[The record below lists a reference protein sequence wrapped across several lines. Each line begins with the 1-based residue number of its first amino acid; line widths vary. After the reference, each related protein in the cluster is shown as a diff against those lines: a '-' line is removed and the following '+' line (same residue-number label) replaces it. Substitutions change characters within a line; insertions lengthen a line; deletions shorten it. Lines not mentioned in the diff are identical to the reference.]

1 MNIERRTLLGLATG
15 GAALVAGA
23 GRALAQTIADGGKSG
38 PADPTETIRL
48 WPNGAPGGEGVTVV
62 GTVTERSTDPA
73 FHDRFAQYTTD
84 PILTVFRP
92 ERPNGTALLLIPGG
106 GYRWAVL
113 DKEGYDVA
121 RVFAATGTTCF
132 VLRYRLPDDG
142 WAAHSDAPL
151 QDAQRAMRLIRSQ
164 AADFG
169 VDPQKIGVLGASAG
183 GHLAGLASA
192 RTDAAYAAVDAADG
206 LSFRPDFSLLMY
218 PVATMRDP
226 HVHAG
231 SRSLLLGPSPAEAR
245 LAAYS
250 LEEMDWKGA
259 APVWLV
265 HAMDDV
271 SVPVENSLQL
281 LARLKADGVKA
292 EAHLFQEGSHGFGI
306 RLIQG
311 RPASVWPDL
320 ARAWA
325 ARAGFAL

>member
-1 MNIERRTLLGLATG
+1 MDIERRTLLGLAAVGTG
-15 GAALVAGA
+15 MTLAGA
-23 GRALAQTIADGGKSG
+23 TSAQTLADGGKAG
-38 PADPTETIRL
+38 PADPTEIIHL
-48 WPNGAPGGEGVTVV
+48 WPQGAPGGESVTVT
-62 GTVTERSTDPA
+62 GAVTERSTDPA

-151 QDAQRAMRLIRSQ
+151 QDAQRAMRIIRHR
-164 AADFG
+164 AAEFG
-169 VDPQKIGVLGASAG
+169 VDPAKVGLLGASAG
-183 GHLAGLASA
+183 GHLGGLASA
-192 RTDAAYAAVDAADG
+192 RTDATYANVDVADAV
-206 LSFRPDFSLLMY
+206 SFRPDFSLLMY
-218 PVATMRDP
+218 PVATMRTP

-231 SRSLLLGPSPAEAR
+231 SRDLLLGKTPTEAQ

-311 RPASVWPDL
+311 RPAAVWPEL